1 MALVPEL
8 SEKKKTKLDK
18 ESNLDNEKLYSILKL
33 AFVALILFV
42 KNPEDYSDILGDLY
56 EITKFDLNWTSVYTD
71 LIISL
76 LHKGNSK

>member
-1 MALVPEL
+1 VALVPEL

>member
-56 EITKFDLNWTSVYTD
+56 EITKFDENWTSVYTD